1 MLEIDDTYAT
11 DKDIYDLLLS
21 SKLKLTDKII
31 REFALERGIIFSPED
46 DKRYMAEN
54 LSITLFSYHDIKFLI
69 EKGTINSRQEKLTS
83 TTIKETKDSEITLL
97 ECKKLLNQMN
107 SQMSSYE
114 ESIVSHINKNNELD
128 VTVQYIDIDY
138 SKTALLQKQKK
149 QFKINISKKN
159 NELRLL
165 APANDKSNEI
175 ISKLKEAIEETTKT
189 TLNVEKIDLQPLY
202 EKKLLS
208 DFFVKLITSIPNNQ
222 LDNVT
227 NLRVSNTSKTE
238 TSDMNFDD
246 ENEDIESAKALGMV
260 NDILMK
266 GSNLVSSDEYQTLRE
281 RGYIITS
288 ISWETKEKKDLYN
301 KLSFSAEFDK
311 ENKTFKFL
319 PKGFYNNKN
328 GTYTKSLKPLE
339 DHTKIELCNLIEQ
352 VAKSTINKLLS
363 DPS

>member
-31 REFALERGIIFSPED
+31 REFALERGIIFSPDD
-46 DKRYMAEN
+46 DKRYMAES
-54 LSITLFSYHDIKFLI
+54 LSITPFSYHDIKFLI

-83 TTIKETKDSEITLL
+83 TTIKEAKDSEITPL

-107 SQMSSYE
+107 SHE
-114 ESIVSHINKNNELD
+114 ESIVSHINKNNELE
-128 VTVQYIDIDY
+128 VTVRYIDIDY

-149 QFKINISKKN
+149 QFKINISKNN

-175 ISKLKEAIEETTKT
+175 INKLKKAIEETKKT

-208 DFFVKLITSIPNNQ
+208 DFFGILITSIPDNH

-238 TSDMNFDD
+238 TSDMNFDE

-266 GSNLVSSDEYQTLRE
+266 GSNLVSSDEYQTLRK

-288 ISWETKEKKDLYN
+288 ISWETKEKKDPYN

-319 PKGFYNNKN
+319 PKGFYSNKN